1 MRGTTRLVKER
12 IHRIH
17 KVQILGTSYAFCE
30 KRSGTTHFRVEADS
44 DGCLP
49 VDYAAAML
57 AMHCLVRGQSP
68 ADYAVMVEVAGV
80 TTSELKLRADVLL
93 EAGRMV
99 SVPARLTRREEEVLR
114 HVMQNLANKEIASA
128 LNLSERTV
136 KFHVSAL
143 LAKFHVPNRV
153 QLAQEGGRAM
163 MPVPPPA
170 GEANGAIPAV
180 AGSTHFC
187 AASGNDSRRSIR
199 KGDVV
204 QMRGRMTRV

>member
-1 MRGTTRLVKER
+1 
-12 IHRIH
+12 
-17 KVQILGTSYAFCE
+17 
-30 KRSGTTHFRVEADS
+30 
-44 DGCLP
+44 
-49 VDYAAAML
+49 
-57 AMHCLVRGQSP
+57 
-68 ADYAVMVEVAGV
+68 MVEVAGV
-80 TTSELKLRADVLL
+80 TTSELKLRADALL
-93 EAGRMV
+93 QAGRMV
-99 SVPARLTRREEEVLR
+99 SLPAPLTRREEEVLR

-180 AGSTHFC
+180 AGSTHFRS
-187 AASGNDSRRSIR
+187 ASGNDNRRSIR

-204 QMRGRMTRV
+204 QMSGRMTRV